1 VKRTRLTIL
10 GLLGSALALLI
21 TASAVHAGEAGGQ
34 EQDPPLVHDDAV
46 VLGLLLA
53 ILAFVFGT
61 STNGSPGWKRFYTFV
76 PPIFVCYFLPSIF
89 TSTGVISPD
98 HSNLYPVA
106 RDYLLP
112 TSLVLLTLSIDFPAV
127 KRLGPKALTL
137 FLVGTASIVL
147 GGPLAVVIVGVFQ
160 PQWVGGEGSE
170 SVWRGLTT
178 VAGSWIGGGAN
189 QAAMKEVF
197 AVGDIFSPMVAVD
210 VIVANIWCACL
221 LIIAGKSKQIDARL
235 GADVG
240 AIEDLKR
247 RVADYQAQVSRIPRT
262 ADTMLVLAVG
272 FGATALS
279 HVAADILSP
288 AFAGARWAEQLNLH
302 SKFFWIVV
310 TATTLGLALS
320 FSRVRALEGVGASR
334 LGTVCLYILVV
345 TIGMKMDVRAVAA
358 HPHLFLIGGVWM
370 LFHAAAM
377 IITCRLIRAPVFF
390 MAVGSQANVGGA
402 ASAPIVASAFHPSL
416 ATVGVL
422 LAVLGYALGTFG
434 AYLCGKLM
442 EAAVNGLGF

>member
-1 VKRTRLTIL
+1 VCGIIVAGIALLVAATPTFAQSAH
-10 GLLGSALALLI
+10 GLLHSLPLLRN
-21 TASAVHAGEAGGQ
+21 
-34 EQDPPLVHDDAV
+34 DAI
-46 VLGLLLA
+46 VLGILLGV
-53 ILAFVFGT
+53 LAFVFGT
-61 STNGSPGWKRFYTFV
+61 STSSSPGWKKFYTFV

-89 TSTGVISPD
+89 TSTRIISPE

-112 TSLVLLTLSIDFPAV
+112 TSLVLLTLSIDFKAV
-127 KRLGPKALTL
+127 LRLGPKALTL
-137 FLVGTASIVL
+137 FLVGTASIII
-147 GGPLAVVIVGVFQ
+147 GGPLALAIVGAFR
-160 PQWVGGEGSE
+160 PEWVGGEGSE

-189 QAAMKEVF
+189 QAAMKEIF
-197 AVGDIFSPMVAVD
+197 EVGDIFSPMVAVD
-210 VIVANIWCACL
+210 IIVANIWCACL
-221 LIIAGKSKQIDARL
+221 LIIAGKSEQIDARL
-235 GADVG
+235 GADVS

-247 RVADYQAQVSRIPRT
+247 RVADYQAQVSRVPRT
-262 ADTMLVLAVG
+262 ADTMIVLAVG
-272 FGATALS
+272 FGATAVS
-279 HVAADILSP
+279 HLVAEVLSP
-288 AFAGARWAEQLNLH
+288 TFAGAKWAEQLNLH

-320 FSRVRALEGVGASR
+320 FTRARALEGVGASR
-334 LGTVCLYILVV
+334 LGTVCLFILVV

-358 HPHLFLIGGVWM
+358 HPQLFLIGGIWM
-370 LFHAAAM
+370 LFHAVVM
-377 IITCRLIRAPVFF
+377 IVTCRLIRAPVFF

-434 AYLCGKLM
+434 AYLCGRLM
-442 EAAVNGLGF
+442 EMVAP